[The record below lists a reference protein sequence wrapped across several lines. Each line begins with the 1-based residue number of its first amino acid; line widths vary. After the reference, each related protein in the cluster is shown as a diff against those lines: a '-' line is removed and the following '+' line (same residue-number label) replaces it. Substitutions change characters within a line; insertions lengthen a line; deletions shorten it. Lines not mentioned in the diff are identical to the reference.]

1 MTTGENYERIETQR
15 DLLIKYCKMHGYT
28 HIIDIIMDNDKSGTD
43 FKRFEN
49 IKKKARNKEIDVI
62 VFKNSARLGRN
73 QKEALDFV
81 EYLEE
86 QGVEIIFEDEQY
98 NEEMFG
104 LYAWFNER
112 RARDDSKNI
121 RRNLRHKIEEGQLL
135 VKAIYGYNKIGKN
148 LVINLETSQIVKEI
162 YELYFKGWGYR
173 KISTYLNEKEI
184 PNPSKSR
191 NFENA
196 KQAKEWNPQHIRR
209 ILGDRRYIGDYVG
222 GHTEKINFKSKK
234 TRTKSKDEWTI
245 IENHHKPIIDKKL
258 FEKVQNKR
266 KTHIKNSSKS
276 ENNIYLG
283 LLHCGKCGKPMYKR
297 SEKGKR
303 LENYLCSK
311 YSKEG
316 SLKTNCGCTSHRIR
330 KKYIDEIISKYLEKE
345 LENID
350 LKNYVIQN
358 TGINVKEFEDE
369 LISGKQTLEK
379 LKKQFKQVYED
390 KLNELIPDFLY
401 EEKTKELEE
410 SIKKQEAQISEINSK
425 VRVLKN
431 NRNNEKIVAETFEDI
446 KKSGLTKE
454 EISMLFDKII
464 YFKPKEIT
472 KEEKDL
478 YNIDDMMY
486 NVLDE
491 NGGLVFITKY
501 MCK

>member
-1 MTTGENYERIETQR
+1 
-15 DLLIKYCKMHGYT
+15 MHGYT
-28 HIIDIIMDNDKSGTD
+28 NIIDIIMDDDKSGTD

-62 VFKNSARLGRN
+62 VFKNSSRLGRN

-135 VKAIYGYNKIGKN
+135 VKAIYGYNKKGKN
-148 LVINLETSQIVKEI
+148 MVVNPETSQIVKKI
-162 YELYFKGWGYR
+162 YELYSKGWGYK
-173 KISTYLNEKEI
+173 KIASSLNQKEI

-191 NFENA
+191 NFENV
-196 KQAKEWNPQHIRR
+196 KKAKEWNSQHIRR
-209 ILGDRRYIGDYVG
+209 ILEDRRYIGDYVG

-234 TRTKSKDEWTI
+234 TRVKSKEEWTI
-245 IENHHKPIIDKKL
+245 IENHHEPIIEKEL
-258 FEKVQNKR
+258 FEIAQKRR
-266 KTHIKNSSKS
+266 KTHIKNYTKS
-276 ENNIYLG
+276 VNNIYSG
-283 LLHCGKCGKPMYKR
+283 LLCCGKCGKPMYKR
-297 SEKGKR
+297 SEKWER

-316 SLKTNCGCTSHRIR
+316 ALKQNGGCTSHRIR
-330 KKYIDEIISKYLEKE
+330 KNYLDEIISKHLEKE
-345 LENID
+345 FENVE

-358 TGINVKEFEDE
+358 IGINKKEFEDE
-369 LISGKQTLEK
+369 LISEKQILEK
-379 LKKQFKQVYED
+379 LKKQFRHVYED
-390 KLNELIPDFLY
+390 KLNELIPNFLY
-401 EEKTKELEE
+401 VEKTKELEE
-410 SIKKQEAQISEINSK
+410 SIKKQELKISETNSK
-425 VRVLKN
+425 ARLIKN
-431 NRNNEKIVAETFEDI
+431 NRKNEKIVAKILEDI
-446 KKSGLTKE
+446 KKNGLTKE
-454 EISMLFDKII
+454 EISILFDKII